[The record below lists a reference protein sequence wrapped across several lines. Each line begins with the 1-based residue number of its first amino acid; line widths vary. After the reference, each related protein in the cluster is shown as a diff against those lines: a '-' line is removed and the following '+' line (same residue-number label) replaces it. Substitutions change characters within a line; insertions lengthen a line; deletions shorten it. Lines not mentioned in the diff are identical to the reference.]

1 MSRAYENFERSRLY
15 PVPSDLLLVYFVRA
29 LYSTSL
35 RGGSHAPAQTLF
47 CIAIAER
54 Q

>member
-1 MSRAYENFERSRLY
+1 MSRAFENFERPRLY
-15 PVPSDLLLVYFVRA
+15 PVPSDLLVVYFIRA

-35 RGGSHAPAQTLF
+35 RGGSLAPAQTLF
-47 CIAIAER
+47 CIAIGER